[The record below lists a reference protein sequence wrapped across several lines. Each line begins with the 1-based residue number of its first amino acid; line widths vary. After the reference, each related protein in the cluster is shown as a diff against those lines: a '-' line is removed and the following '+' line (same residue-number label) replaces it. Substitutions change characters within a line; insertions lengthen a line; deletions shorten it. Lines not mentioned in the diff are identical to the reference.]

1 MSFSINKEV
10 VQSTSPT
17 FEQNA
22 QDMLEGFTEEYPNWR
37 ADELRCDSPLYNK
50 VMRNI
55 TKKRPQKRSYL
66 KQHHSYVMKS
76 SLIQGRRLIK
86 IEVLDLEKNHTDP
99 LLCAQYVVT
108 EHIDPIMDQTEAII
122 SNISKKVCGYSY
134 SF

>member
-1 MSFSINKEV
+1 M
-10 VQSTSPT
+10 QSSSPT

-50 VMRNI
+50 VLRNI
-55 TKKRPQKRSYL
+55 TKKRPQKRRSYL

-76 SLIQGRRLIK
+76 TPIQGRRLIK
-86 IEVLDLEKNHTDP
+86 IEVLDLENTDS